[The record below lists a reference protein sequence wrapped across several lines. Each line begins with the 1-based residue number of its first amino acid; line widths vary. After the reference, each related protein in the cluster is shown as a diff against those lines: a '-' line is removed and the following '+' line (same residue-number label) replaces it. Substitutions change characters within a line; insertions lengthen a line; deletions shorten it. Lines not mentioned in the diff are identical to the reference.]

1 MVSWISSLCALCA
14 MSALVQMML
23 PQGGGRDAIRMI
35 CGLLMLRLTCESA
48 ASLIEELQN
57 SRDLSQMFSCL
68 IK

>member
-23 PQGGGRDAIRMI
+23 PKGSGRDAIRMI

-48 ASLIEELQN
+48 AAMLVQLQN
-57 SRDLSQMFSCL
+57 STDLSQMFSCL